1 MDNFDCYQTGF
12 AQSFANQDEGKEILN
27 YITQRDPKYKA
38 QALKTAQ
45 KRQSVLN
52 LTEKDMLTRLGKQAG
67 TFLKNEAKVRNG
79 RVILSGYAEH
89 VLFPSKENSLK
100 LDAGYYQGKHQALE
114 HQRQRQLQKQEE
126 RERIQ
131 QAEKQKQ
138 VQTQEQNQQEPA
150 NSLRF
155 NKLKPDNLGL

>member
-67 TFLKNEAKVRNG
+67 EFLKNEAKVQNG
-79 RVILSGYAEH
+79 QVILSGYAEH

-100 LDAGYYQGKHQALE
+100 LDAGYYQGKRKALDLQ
-114 HQRQRQLQKQEE
+114 HQREIQRA
-126 RERIQ
+126 Q
-131 QAEKQKQ
+131 QAERQKQ
-138 VQTQEQNQQEPA
+138 AQAQEQKQQEPT
-150 NSLRF
+150 NSPRF
-155 NKLKPDNLGL
+155 NEPKPNDLGL